1 MSFTFAM
8 AAQLIDTEDQ
18 VKQLVSLISRRR
30 HGTGLIFLDLE
41 GVNLS
46 RRGTIAIMQLL
57 LPPSPVVYL
66 VDIHVL
72 ANRAFTTKDE
82 KGTSLKTVLEAPG
95 IAKCLFDVRNDS
107 DALFGLF
114 GVSLRGAVDIQIL
127 EFVSRQVWHRYL
139 TGLGKCIA
147 QEKNLLPS
155 VTKEHIKIKENGLKL
170 FAPEKG
176 GSYEVFL
183 ERPLRPEIVAYCAQ
197 DVLLLPP
204 LLALYASRLTPNK
217 AGKIQAIV
225 DERIKLSQSPSFNG
239 KGKHMTLGPKIP
251 KTK

>member
-1 MSFTFAM
+1 M
-8 AAQLIDTEDQ
+8 AAQLVDTEDQ
-18 VKQLVSLISRRR
+18 VKQLVSLISRRQ
-30 HGTGLIFLDLE
+30 HGMSLIFLDLE

-46 RRGTIAIMQLL
+46 RHGTIAIMQFL
-57 LPPSPVVYL
+57 LPPSPIVYL
-66 VDIHVL
+66 VDVHVL
-72 ANRAFTTKDE
+72 ADKAFTTEDGN
-82 KGTSLKTVLEAPG
+82 GTTLKAIIEAPG
-95 IAKCLFDVRNDS
+95 VAKCLFDVRHDS

-114 GVSLRGAVDIQIL
+114 GVSLQGAVDIQIL
-127 EFVSRQVWHRYL
+127 EFASRQIWHRYL

-155 VTKEHIKIKENGLKL
+155 VTKEHIEIKENGRKL

-183 ERPLRPEIVAYCAQ
+183 ERPLRPEIVDYCAQ

-204 LLALYASRLTPNK
+204 LLALYARRLAPNRACK
-217 AGKIQAIV
+217 VQAIV
-225 DERIKLSQSPSFNG
+225 DERIKLSQSPFFNG